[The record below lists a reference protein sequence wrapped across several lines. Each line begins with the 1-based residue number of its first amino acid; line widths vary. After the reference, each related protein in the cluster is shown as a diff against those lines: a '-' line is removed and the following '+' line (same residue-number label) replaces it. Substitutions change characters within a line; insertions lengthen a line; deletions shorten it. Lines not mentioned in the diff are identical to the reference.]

1 MEQLEKRFEAAQ
13 FHFEYIT
20 KKLRAGGFLGR
31 EDFSKTL
38 EILDAQRQA
47 QETCLQQL
55 MQAGLLS
62 PDETESLSLQR
73 VRELEHA
80 WEERVRKQ
88 QDLHVLKDAFLSIQ
102 TLDPTFCEALN
113 AEHARLE
120 GLNDE
125 QLMAMDQA
133 GELDCYRDFLEC
145 VQATHLEYQD
155 VEPLSER
162 FGCQLAFAL
171 LGSKLVLPVAATT
184 GTAPP
189 PSTAVSEFAPLQV
202 TSPEN
207 TLAEISFTQYEP
219 ESAST
224 LNTSA
229 LLPPLADRTQLG
241 ELVAERQTKQLKGVK
256 AFQRLASNPWD
267 LRGLLFIARE
277 AWSGIFSSELLTL
290 RAPKQVTNPTHYV
303 DLLLKE
309 GYLVKYSLKDAPER
323 CLYGPT
329 AEGTEIFSKEAL
341 RKYYKVRPA
350 KLGESQIEKG
360 DTADFLR
367 RYEALR
373 VFTTSCKD
381 FFPDDHLHS
390 DEHPLCHAV
399 CSAGRSGTALT
410 LSRKEGAPLECIIL
424 PSVLYTED
432 EAAERLEVWY
442 ADLREIA
449 EHAADG
455 VSVFLA
461 VYGGESHDPWAAS
474 LREKIGLPSS
484 ARIYLGTMGEDLFRD
499 PEGREVSLSTYL
511 KEQFCAPDMVN
522 DAAEPTASAPT
533 EVGSMVDVAPC
544 PSADPQQA
552 MDENNEDSVSE
563 EEVSNIE
570 AMDEA
575 SGKPIVCEKQEDNQS
590 DTRTSLQA
598 VDIQARSVQ
607 ENARLLLD
615 APEQIGFE
623 PLLELSVQMIA
634 QSPSR
639 IVEAAALLQCL
650 AESPQHGDRTHQFY
664 RVFQQC
670 IQQPGRSYRF
680 NSQEINDQ
688 QSYIVPIEG
697 LSFAVPL
704 HGLYQAMVLTN
715 LLWAMVFPST
725 AYDHSLYNNADMV
738 LGDGLENVL
747 GEAFP
752 TVKHLVDLLRTD
764 LKDLSF
770 QYDGLGFSAS
780 VISSLANTGER
791 ERSRQALSRKAED
804 LRRTPTSTVRI
815 TGLETCLKRMV
826 GPSSK
831 IGHMMSIL
839 AEDRAEEATR
849 LQRQLEEDLGLE
861 ELKISDAWLNQY
873 IDSVWTDLRRE
884 DPEIKL
890 KQLDNDSPAQ
900 RVCKKALTDRLQ
912 VIIEWVTV
920 SKNNQGTSFPRFRN
934 QYARLWNQLKLSLQE
949 LDTLLCQ
956 ARQVD
961 CWTRAS
967 QTVLDLGIQRML
979 DALEHVQAKNSVLF
993 YQDLWHTPELIL
1005 DTSGEMVIMPELYA
1019 IPGLEPWV
1027 ACLRS
1032 TAAEP
1037 ETPQQILS
1045 HIGDYK
1051 DARWYRN
1058 FGIEALL
1065 CRLLGQTPPD
1075 RSEECH
1081 AAGVSMEE
1089 DIREFEGGIRLD
1101 RAYGRLQEHTVE
1113 TAFTA
1118 LQRVKDVYLKTR
1130 DFAGFRLFMSH
1141 MRQLLDRQIAKQTRT
1156 YRSRLKALT
1165 QQPEYASSPWLEAI
1179 EMALDGGYLS
1189 TADAYINAMQSGEAE
1204 LPSSVRSGQLGK
1216 DFLAEFQAGED
1227 AYYQVCQRHS
1237 GNALAN
1243 WGSSAL
1249 ESMDKKFQHWSSPN
1263 ERANSLPWL
1272 KSWVKRKN
1280 APDGPEQVR
1289 GILRGLGFS
1298 VQNVTRRD
1306 RGTHRMH
1313 ECYLVDADRV
1323 STGLKDYP
1331 HPVYKFGTE
1340 LSTPMNVVCLYGCQG
1355 VSTLIQ
1361 VMTNE
1366 LQMDGSTIVLMDG
1379 SLTASDRRL
1388 LAQKFKTDTSG
1399 QSPFLLIDRV
1409 LALYLASVDRGDRQ
1423 VAMLRCTLPYTFE
1436 VLYGS
1441 GSGAVPEEMFIGRM
1455 VEMRELRSEQGPSL
1469 VYGGRQLGKTALLNR
1484 VSKTLHAPERKAY
1497 SFCVDVKDSGIQILL
1512 ERVSQRLIRLK
1523 LVQEACSSLE
1533 QLCDTLQSLYEGGK
1547 VSSLRIFVDEVDCLF
1562 EEFQQDD
1569 YEALRPFINLRDS
1582 TKHKVKFVFAGT
1594 HNVAATDIAEK
1605 DNNNLLHMGK
1615 PLCIK
1620 PLSNNDAIDLIQ
1632 IPMSYLGF
1640 KIGMPQIELILS
1652 NTNSYPGLIHMFCN
1666 ALIQAVCRDQSQLC
1680 SEGGNYPPYL
1690 ISDVQMQTVFREQ
1703 DIRKEIGQR
1712 VMATIRLNRKYK
1724 TVSYLLAQMIYED
1737 QEKDRR
1743 QLFGYTALDLMSY
1756 NQKLKIPSLL
1766 DIKVKDLNTLME
1778 EMENMGI
1785 LWKNRE
1791 TQQFRFRQQ
1800 DFLEFIGSSEKV
1812 QDALLELL
1820 DEEDAHL

>member
-13 FHFEYIT
+13 FHFKCIAE
-20 KKLRAGGFLGR
+20 KLRAGGFLGR

-38 EILDAQRQA
+38 EILDAQRRA

-55 MQAGLLS
+55 IQAGLLS
-62 PDETESLSLQR
+62 PDEPESLSLRR

-88 QDLHVLKDAFLSIQ
+88 QDLRALKDDFLSIQ
-102 TLDPTFCEALN
+102 SLDPMFCEALS
-113 AEHARLE
+113 AEHARLD

-125 QLMAMDQA
+125 QLWAMDQA
-133 GELDCYRDFLEC
+133 GELDYYRDFLAC
-145 VQATHLEYQD
+145 VQASHLEYPD
-155 VEPLSER
+155 VEPLSKR

-171 LGSKLVLPVAATT
+171 LGSKLVLPAAAGT
-184 GTAPP
+184 GTSPTPA
-189 PSTAVSEFAPLQV
+189 TAVSELV
-202 TSPEN
+202 S
-207 TLAEISFTQYEP
+207 LEISLSEDTPAEDPVAQSEP
-219 ESAST
+219 ESAP
-224 LNTSA
+224 LLCTSA
-229 LLPPLADRTQLG
+229 LLPPLGDRTQLG
-241 ELVAERQTKQLKGVK
+241 ELVAERQFKQLKGVK

-267 LRGLLFIARE
+267 LRGLLLIARE
-277 AWSGIFSSELLTL
+277 AWSGIFSQELLAL
-290 RAPKQVTNPTHYV
+290 RTPKHVTNPAHYV

-329 AEGTEIFSKEAL
+329 VEGTEIFSKEAL
-341 RKYYKVRPA
+341 RKYYKTRPA
-350 KLGESQIEKG
+350 KQSESQIEKG

-367 RYEALR
+367 RYETLR
-373 VFTTSCKD
+373 VFTTSCKI
-381 FFPDDHLHS
+381 FFQDDHLHG
-390 DEHPLCHAV
+390 DEYPHCHAV
-399 CSAGRSGTALT
+399 CNAGRNGTALT
-410 LSRKEGAPLECIIL
+410 LSRKEGASLECIIL
-424 PSVLYTED
+424 PSVLYTAD
-432 EAAERLEVWY
+432 ETAERLEAWY
-442 ADLREIA
+442 EDLQEVAGRAA
-449 EHAADG
+449 EG

-461 VYGGESHDPWAAS
+461 VYGGESAAPWAAS
-474 LREKIGLPSS
+474 LGEKIGLPSS

-499 PEGREVSLSTYL
+499 LEGREVSLSAYL
-511 KEQFCAPDMVN
+511 KEQFCAPAPVEN
-522 DAAEPTASAPT
+522 AAESTVSAQAKA
-533 EVGSMVDVAPC
+533 VSVVDDAP
-544 PSADPQQA
+544 SLNAKPQQTPNEI
-552 MDENNEDSVSE
+552 MEDSVPE

-575 SGKPIVCEKQEDNQS
+575 VGEPTVCENQTANQP
-590 DTRTSLQA
+590 DGGISLQT
-598 VDIQARSVQ
+598 VDIQACSVQ
-607 ENARLLLD
+607 ENAQLLLG
-615 APEQIGFE
+615 APEQIGLE
-623 PLLELSVQMIA
+623 SLLGLAVQMIA

-639 IVEAAALLQCL
+639 IAEAAALLRCL
-650 AESPQHGDRTHQFY
+650 SESPQFSDRTQRFY

-697 LSFAVPL
+697 LSCAVPL

-715 LLWAMVFPST
+715 LLWAMAFPTT
-725 AYDHSLYNNADMV
+725 AYDHSLYNNAEMV
-738 LGDGLENVL
+738 LGDGLEDVL

-752 TVKHLVDLLRTD
+752 AVKHLVDLLRTD

-770 QYDGLGFSAS
+770 QYDGLGFSPS

-826 GPSSK
+826 GPSSE
-831 IGHMMSIL
+831 IGRMMSIL
-839 AEDRAEEATR
+839 AEDRVEEASR
-849 LQRQLEEDLGLE
+849 LQRQMKEELGLE
-861 ELKISDAWLNQY
+861 DLEISDDWLNQY
-873 IDSVWTDLRRE
+873 IDSVWTVLRRE
-884 DPEIKL
+884 NSDIKV

-900 RVCKKALTDRLQ
+900 RICKKALTDRLQ
-912 VIIEWVTV
+912 VIIEWVAV
-920 SKNNQGTSFPRFRN
+920 SETNQGTSFSQYRN
-934 QYARLWNQLKLSLQE
+934 QYARLWNQLKLSLQK
-949 LDTLLCQ
+949 LGTLLHR
-956 ARQVD
+956 APQVD
-961 CWTRAS
+961 VWMRAS
-967 QTVLDLGIQRML
+967 RTVLDLSIQRML
-979 DALEHVQAKNSVLF
+979 DVLEHVQAKDSVLF
-993 YQDLWHTPELIL
+993 YQDLWQTPELIL

-1032 TAAEP
+1032 AAATP
-1037 ETPQQILS
+1037 ETPQQILG

-1051 DARWYRN
+1051 DTRWYRN
-1058 FGIEALL
+1058 FGVEALL

-1081 AAGVSMEE
+1081 AAGASLEE
-1089 DIREFEGGIRLD
+1089 DIREFEGGLRLD

-1118 LQRVKDVYLKTR
+1118 LQRVKEVYLNTHN
-1130 DFAGFRLFMSH
+1130 FAGFRLFMSH
-1141 MRQLLDRQIAKQTRT
+1141 MRQLLDQQIAKQTRA
-1156 YRSRLKALT
+1156 YRSRLQALA
-1165 QQPEYASSPWLEAI
+1165 QQTEYAGSPWLEAI

-1189 TADAYINAMQSGEAE
+1189 TADTYINAMQSGEAE
-1204 LPSSVRSGQLGK
+1204 LPSSVKSGQLGR

-1243 WGSSAL
+1243 WSSSAL

-1263 ERANSLPWL
+1263 ERANSLLWL

-1280 APDGPEQVR
+1280 APDGSEQVR

-1298 VQNVTRRD
+1298 VQNVTRSD
-1306 RGTHRMH
+1306 HGAQRMH
-1313 ECYLVDADRV
+1313 ECYQVDAERV

-1423 VAMLRCTLPYTFE
+1423 VAMLCCTLPYTFE

-1484 VSKTLHAPERKAY
+1484 VSKTLHAPARKDY

-1512 ERVSQRLIRLK
+1512 ERVGQRLIRLK
-1523 LVQEACSSLE
+1523 LIQEACTSLE
-1533 QLCDTLQSLYEGGK
+1533 QLCDTLQGLYESGK
-1547 VSSLRIFVDEVDCLF
+1547 VGSLRIFVDEVDFLF
-1562 EEFQQDD
+1562 DEFRQDD
-1569 YEALRPFINLRDS
+1569 YEALRPFITLRDS

-1632 IPMSYLGF
+1632 IPMFYLGF

-1666 ALIQAVCRDQSQLC
+1666 ALIQAVWRDQSQLC
-1680 SEGGNYPPYL
+1680 CEGGNYPPYL

-1724 TVSYLLAQMIYED
+1724 TVSYLLAQMVYED

-1743 QLFGYTALDLMSY
+1743 QLYGYTALDLMSY
-1756 NQKLKIPSLL
+1756 NQKLKLPSLL
-1766 DIKVKDLNTLME
+1766 DIKEKDLNTLME

-1800 DFLEFIGSSEKV
+1800 DFLEYIGSSEKV

-1820 DEEDAHL
+1820 DEEDTRV

>member
-1 MEQLEKRFEAAQ
+1 MEQLEKQFEAAQ
-13 FHFEYIT
+13 SHFEHVAE
-20 KKLRAGGFLGR
+20 KLRGGNFLGR
-31 EDFSKTL
+31 DDFSKTL
-38 EILDAQRQA
+38 EFLDVQRRA

-55 MQAGLLS
+55 IQAGLLS
-62 PDETESLSLQR
+62 PDETEGMSLQR
-73 VRELEHA
+73 VRELERDR
-80 WEERVRKQ
+80 EERVRKQ
-88 QDLHVLKDAFLSIQ
+88 QDLRTLAEAFLSIQ
-102 TLDPTFCEALN
+102 AQDPVFCEALN
-113 AEHARLE
+113 AEQTHLD
-120 GLNDE
+120 GLSDE
-125 QLMAMDQA
+125 QLWAMDQA
-133 GELDCYRDFLEC
+133 GELDCYRDFLAC
-145 VQATHLEYQD
+145 VQAPHLEYPD
-155 VEPLSER
+155 VEPLSQR

-171 LGSKLVLPVAATT
+171 LGNKLVLPDDEAGIDAAPA
-184 GTAPP
+184 TADSEHVPQETSLAEESP
-189 PSTAVSEFAPLQV
+189 LEETITQPEKDLTPVSCPST
-202 TSPEN
+202 
-207 TLAEISFTQYEP
+207 
-219 ESAST
+219 
-224 LNTSA
+224 
-229 LLPPLADRTQLG
+229 LLPPLADRAQLG
-241 ELVAERQTKQLKGVK
+241 ELVAERQSKQLKGVK

-277 AWSGIFSSELLTL
+277 AWSGLFSPELLTL
-290 RAPKQVTNPTHYV
+290 DAPKQVADPAYYV

-309 GYLVKYSLKDAPER
+309 GYLVKYFLQDEPEK

-350 KLGESQIEKG
+350 KQGECQIKKE

-367 RYEALR
+367 RHEALR
-373 VFTTSCKD
+373 VFATSCKS
-381 FFPDDHLHS
+381 FLRDDRLHS
-390 DEHPLCHAV
+390 GESPNCHAS
-399 CSAGRSGTALT
+399 CSANSSGTVLT
-410 LSRKEGAPLECIIL
+410 LSRKEGAPVECIIL
-424 PSVLYTED
+424 PSVLYTAD
-432 EAAERLEVWY
+432 EAAERLEAWY
-442 ADLREIA
+442 ADLREVA
-449 EHAADG
+449 ENATDG

-461 VYGGESHDPWAAS
+461 VYGGESPAPWAAS

-484 ARIYLGTMGEDLFRD
+484 AQIYFGTMGEDLFRD
-499 PEGREVSLSTYL
+499 QEGREVSLSAHL
-511 KEQFCAPDMVN
+511 KAQFCAPAPAEE
-522 DAAEPTASAPT
+522 AAEPMTSSQA
-533 EVGSMVDVAPC
+533 EVS
-544 PSADPQQA
+544 PSADDASCPAAEPQQIP
-552 MDENNEDSVSE
+552 DETGENPDLE
-563 EEVSNIE
+563 EEASNIE
-570 AMDEA
+570 NLNES
-575 SGKPIVCEKQEDNQS
+575 SGEPAVCENQAANQT
-590 DTRTSLQA
+590 DTETSLQT
-598 VDIQARSVQ
+598 VDVQAHSVQ
-607 ENARLLLD
+607 ENARLLLC
-615 APEQIGFE
+615 APEQIGLE
-623 PLLELSVQMIA
+623 PLLRLSVQMIA
-634 QSPSR
+634 QSPAR
-639 IVEAAALLQCL
+639 IAEAAALLQCL
-650 AESPQHGDRTHQFY
+650 AESPQFGDRTQRFC

-688 QSYIVPIEG
+688 QSYIIPVEG
-697 LSFAVPL
+697 LSCAAPL
-704 HGLYQAMVLTN
+704 HGLYQTMVLTN
-715 LLWAMVFPST
+715 LLWAMAFPST
-725 AYDHSLYNNADMV
+725 AYDHSLYNNAEMV
-738 LGDGLENVL
+738 LGDGLEGVL

-752 TVKHLVDLLRTD
+752 AVKHLVDLLRTD

-770 QYDGLGFSAS
+770 QYDGLGFSTS

-791 ERSRQALSRKAED
+791 ERSRQALRRKAED

-826 GPSSK
+826 GPSSE
-831 IGHMMSIL
+831 IGRMMSIL
-839 AEDRAEEATR
+839 AEDRVEEASQ
-849 LQRQLEEDLGLE
+849 LQRQLKEDLGLE
-861 ELKISDAWLNQY
+861 DLEISDDWLNRY
-873 IDSVWTDLRRE
+873 IASVWAVLRRE
-884 DPEIKL
+884 DSEIKL

-900 RVCKKALTDRLQ
+900 RLCKKALTERLQ
-912 VIIEWVTV
+912 VIIEWVAV
-920 SKNNQGTSFPRFRN
+920 SETNQGSSFPRFRD
-934 QYARLWNQLKLSLQE
+934 QYARLWNQLKDSLRE
-949 LDTLLCQ
+949 LDTLLSQ
-956 ARQVD
+956 APQVD
-961 CWTRAS
+961 CWKRAS
-967 QTVLDLGIQRML
+967 QNVLDLGIQRIL
-979 DALEHVQAKNSVLF
+979 EVLEHVQAKDSVLF
-993 YQDLWHTPELIL
+993 YRDLWQTPELIL

-1032 TAAEP
+1032 IAAEP
-1037 ETPQQILS
+1037 ETPEQILS
-1045 HIGDYK
+1045 CIGDYK
-1051 DARWYRN
+1051 EVRWYRN
-1058 FGIEALL
+1058 FGMEALL
-1065 CRLLGQTPPD
+1065 CRLLGRIPPD

-1081 AAGVSMEE
+1081 AAGASLEE
-1089 DIREFEGGIRLD
+1089 DIREFEGGIRLH

-1118 LQRVKDVYLKTR
+1118 LQQVKEVYLKTH
-1130 DFAGFRLFMSH
+1130 DFAGFRLFISH
-1141 MRQLLDRQIAKQTRT
+1141 MRELLERQMARQTRA
-1156 YRSRLKALT
+1156 YRSRLQALA
-1165 QQPEYASSPWLEAI
+1165 QQTEYASSPWLEFI

-1189 TADAYINAMQSGEAE
+1189 MADTYINAMQSGEAE

-1216 DFLAEFQAGED
+1216 DFFAEFQAGED
-1227 AYYQVCQRHS
+1227 AYYQVCQQHT
-1237 GNALAN
+1237 GNTMAN

-1249 ESMDKKFQHWSSPN
+1249 EGMDKKFQHWSSTN
-1263 ERANSLPWL
+1263 ERANSLLWL

-1298 VQNVTRRD
+1298 VKNVTRSD

-1313 ECYLVDADRV
+1313 ECYLVDVEQV

-1340 LSTPMNVVCLYGCQG
+1340 LSAPMNVVCLYGCQG

-1484 VSKTLHAPERKAY
+1484 VSKTLHAPARKAY
-1497 SFCVDVKDSGIQILL
+1497 SFCVDVKDAGIQALL

-1523 LVQEACSSLE
+1523 LIQKACTSLE
-1533 QLCDTLQSLYEGGK
+1533 QLCDTLQGLYESGK
-1547 VSSLRIFVDEVDCLF
+1547 VDSLRIFVDEVDCLF
-1562 EEFQQDD
+1562 DEFQRDD
-1569 YEALRPFINLRDS
+1569 YEALRPFITLRDS

-1666 ALIQAVCRDQSQLC
+1666 ALIQAVCRDPSQLC
-1680 SEGGNYPPYL
+1680 CEDGNYPPYL

-1724 TVSYLLAQMIYED
+1724 TVSYLLAQMVYED

-1743 QLFGYTALDLMSY
+1743 QLYGYTALDLIAY
-1756 NQKLKIPSLL
+1756 NQKLELPLL
-1766 DIKVKDLNTLME
+1766 LGIKEKDLNTLME

-1800 DFLEFIGSSEKV
+1800 DFLEYIGSSEKV

-1820 DEEDAHL
+1820 YEEDTRK